1 MAHLLSR
8 EGILLLEKVIQ
19 ADFTETLG
27 EIIAA
32 CKEKQTD
39 NLLSVG
45 EQAEMFY
52 DELFKN

>member
-19 ADFTETLG
+19 ADFTETLW

-52 DELFKN
+52 DELLKN

>member
-1 MAHLLSR
+1 MVHLLSR

-27 EIIAA
+27 KIIAA

-39 NLLSVG
+39 NLFSVG
-45 EQAEMFY
+45 KQVEMLY
-52 DELFKN
+52 DELLQN